1 MGNLSRMRLAAAIL
15 CFSGAFGACQA
26 AAPAPGGSGGATAE
40 DANQT
45 TAGTGGGIIESD
57 ATVASKADVTH
68 AGADSGATTGPTLN
82 PDIGISCA
90 ITGACPEGLSCIG
103 GATKDSPQVY
113 CSAECS
119 KDAECPET
127 FACTKQGVNKD
138 GSDKNL
144 CTRRGFCAQCATDA
158 QCGAGGRCVGMGSG
172 KFCSRSCNLG
182 KFECQRFA
190 ECKEVA
196 EGGAACVH
204 SSGSCLGDGSLC
216 AACSAADNCATKDG
230 GAGGMCLTYNH
241 TKEQFCSA
249 PCGTG
254 DSCPSGYGCVAIGAS
269 KSKQCV
275 PSDKQAPKCVPKLN
289 KHIEEG
295 DILED
300 FAMVGYLDTD
310 GDGSLLTTT
319 TGNEEPR
326 IIKLSEY
333 ADLGF
338 KVVLFNVS
346 AGWCGP
352 CKQETTTFKSLLAKY
367 PDVGIYQVLY
377 DGAQQGSLPALQLA
391 KDWIKSF
398 KGQGAVGVDPDRNVA
413 PINVAGS
420 TPLNLIIDAKTRKVL
435 KKINGLPQT
444 GIAGVIAPFMK

>member
-1 MGNLSRMRLAAAIL
+1 MASTPT
-15 CFSGAFGACQA
+15 SGTS
-26 AAPAPGGSGGATAE
+26 APVAE
-40 DANQT
+40 DANQAT
-45 TAGTGGGIIESD
+45 VGTGGGIIESD
-57 ATVASKADVTH
+57 ATVASKAD
-68 AGADSGATTGPTLN
+68 AGSGGADGEPTTGPVFN
-82 PDIGISCA
+82 PDIGSSCA

-103 GATKDSPQVY
+103 GASKDSAQVY
-113 CSAECS
+113 CTVQCAA
-119 KDAECPET
+119 DQDCPER
-127 FACTKQGVNKD
+127 FACTKQGVNP
-138 GSDKNL
+138 DKTDKKL
-144 CTRRGFCAQCATDA
+144 CTRRDFCSPCANDA
-158 QCGAGGRCVGMGSG
+158 QCGPGGRCIAMGTD

-182 KFECQRFA
+182 HFECPRYA
-190 ECKEVA
+190 ECLEVA

-204 SSGSCLGDGSLC
+204 NSGSCLGDGSLC
-216 AACSAADNCATKDG
+216 AACGATDNCATKDG

-249 PCGTG
+249 PCEAG
-254 DSCPSGYGCVAIGAS
+254 DVCLKGYGCVGIGAS

-275 PSDKQAPKCVPKLN
+275 PSDKTAPKCVPKLN

-295 DILED
+295 DILDD
-300 FAMVGYLDTD
+300 FAMVGFLDTD
-310 GDGSLLTTT
+310 GDGSLLATT

-338 KVVLFNVS
+338 KVVLLNVA

-367 PDVGIYQVLY
+367 PDLGIYQVLY
-377 DGAQQGSLPALQLA
+377 DGTQQGSMPTLQLA

-420 TPLNLIIDAKTRKVL
+420 TPLNLVIDAKTRKVL
-435 KKINGLPQT
+435 KKVNGLPAT
-444 GIAGVIAPFMK
+444 GVGGIIAPFMK